1 MSGAWLTAVLTGV
14 ALGAAPGAAAGAAQP
29 AVTLKLATLAPAGSA
44 WHDLLR
50 ELGQQWEAASGG
62 QVKLRIYA
70 GGAQGS
76 EGEVIRKLGIGQL
89 QAAALTNVGLHD
101 LVPEPQ
107 AVTIPLLFRD
117 EAEMGCAFD
126 RVRPRLD
133 AALLAHGLVVVQ
145 WSTIGPLA
153 LYCNA
158 PFRTPQ
164 AMAGARIFSA
174 EGDPGVAEAWR
185 HAGLRPVVLSA
196 IDIVPALQTGMID
209 CLNNVP
215 LYALTTRT
223 FQKARYLIDLPW
235 GFMVG
240 ATVVRRDAWERIPEA
255 LRPPLLEAAR
265 RMGHRIDAEVRRLN
279 AEAVVAMRGQGL
291 TLVAVDAEAW
301 RPAMERSWEVLRGQV
316 VPAPFFDEVR
326 AARDAC
332 RARAPASDDGPPG
345 ADRGG
350 GPR

>member
-1 MSGAWLTAVLTGV
+1 MRGAMRAAVLAAL
-14 ALGAAPGAAAGAAQP
+14 ALGAAGPAGAQEGRAT
-29 AVTLKLATLAPAGSA
+29 VTLKLATLAPAGSA

-50 ELGQQWEAASGG
+50 ELGQRWEAVSDG
-62 QVKLRIYA
+62 QVRLRIYA

-101 LVPEPQ
+101 VAPEPQ
-107 AVTIPLLFRD
+107 AVTTPLLFRD
-117 EAEMGCAFD
+117 EAELSCAFE

-133 AALLAHGLVVVQ
+133 AALLERGLVVVQ

-153 LYCNA
+153 LYCSA
-158 PFRTPQ
+158 PHRTPE
-164 AMAGARIFSA
+164 ALAGARIFAA

-196 IDIVPALQTGMID
+196 VDIVPALQTGMID

-240 ATVVRRDAWERIPEA
+240 ATVVRRDAWERIPA
-255 LRPPLLEAAR
+255 AVRPRLLEEAAR
-265 RMGHRIDAEVRRLN
+265 VGARIDAEVRRLN
-279 AEAVVAMRGQGL
+279 AEAVVAMRAQGL

-301 RPAMERSWEVLRGQV
+301 RPAMERRS
-316 VPAPFFDEVR
+316 PAI
-326 AARDAC
+326 
-332 RARAPASDDGPPG
+332 SPG
-345 ADRGG
+345 AWEAANSSTSR
-350 GPR
+350 PRTPGARTTARFSSSAKAL